1 MSCAL
6 RPVSLVLLL
15 GAAFPIAL
23 RAQQSPVEITPIAGL
38 YVPTTTVVSQF
49 EPLCSCDVSLK
60 QKPAFLVGTRVLFWM
75 NRRLG
80 VEAALAYSGSGV
92 QAEAS
97 GLGTADTSAE
107 VILGTARLVAR
118 LNRPDAATGFLA
130 GVGFG
135 VVSHGGDAYNGATG
149 TTDLG
154 ASVMFGVRS
163 EIGAHLAVRLEVEDY
178 LYSASF
184 GPSPNT
190 DSKFQHDLVVSL
202 GLGIALGR

>member
-1 MSCAL
+1 ML
-6 RPVSLVLLL
+6 RRLLSLVVLL
-15 GAAFPIAL
+15 GAGGPITLAG
-23 RAQQSPVEITPIAGL
+23 QQSPIEITPYAGV
-38 YVPTTTVVSQF
+38 YMPTTSVVSQF

-60 QKPAFLVGTRVLFWM
+60 QKPAFLVGTRVLFWV
-75 NRRLG
+75 NPRLG
-80 VEAALAYSGSGV
+80 VEASMAYSGSGI

-97 GLGTADTSAE
+97 GLGTADTTAD
-107 VILGTARLVAR
+107 VVLGTARIVAR
-118 LNRPDAATGFLA
+118 LNHPDASTGFLA
-130 GVGFG
+130 GVGLG
-135 VVSHGGDAYNGATG
+135 IVAHGGDAYDGVTG

-163 EIGAHLAVRLEVEDY
+163 VIGPHLTVRLELEDY

-184 GPSPNT
+184 GPNPST